1 MYASNTSITRGV
13 LLVKASDS
21 SVTLAS
27 SCNNEERWNLHLTG
41 FAWYKLAVTGIIV
54 NFVF

>member
-21 SVTLAS
+21 SVTLATS
-27 SCNNEERWNLHLTG
+27 YNNEERWNLHLTG
-41 FAWYKLAVTGIIV
+41 FAWYKLAVTGIIL